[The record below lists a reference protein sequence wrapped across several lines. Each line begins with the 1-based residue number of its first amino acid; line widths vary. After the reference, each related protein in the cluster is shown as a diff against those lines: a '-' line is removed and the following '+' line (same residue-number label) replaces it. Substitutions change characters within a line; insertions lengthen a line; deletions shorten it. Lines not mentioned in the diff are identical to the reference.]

1 MTLLESSSDISSET
15 DSPLNRIYATDRL
28 TGEQILLESDHV
40 IVATDPETAK
50 ALLRDGE
57 LCRVV
62 LCCVV
67 LMHYAAWCSILYSLR
82 HRVMRCVV

>member
-1 MTLLESSSDISSET
+1 VTLLESSSDTSSQT

-28 TGEQILLESDHV
+28 TGEQLLLESDHV

-57 LCRVV
+57 LC
-62 LCCVV
+62 CVV
-67 LMHYAAWCSILYSLR
+67 LMRRGEVYCV
-82 HRVMRCVV
+82 HRVIVLCGV